1 MQKILPAGCGLSAVL
16 SEGHQV
22 VVHGIHEQF
31 LTHRVVPHK
40 VHRLHPLHQLRGR
53 DEGEAQALHQ
63 VGSVVHPGLPVVL
76 QPQHGHLKERQ
87 LWLHGRRQGVQHGAH
102 LLKVQEEHVLHQVLV
117 GELLGLV
124 QPVQSCDL
132 ADLFVVL
139 HRDLVVEELHA
150 EFGDLRDVEDLADG
164 EHLLHRVQG
173 EGHISR
179 VEVLQHQ
186 PQTDGGAAL
195 QHQVVDGGV
204 RAGQELVIGGG
215 GRGAAAPLVLR
226 REPIFSAQHVCGEQ
240 GPEVLWAG
248 CQHRFVAV
256 ELLSLRRES
265 HIAEELLPPQQ
276 IETVQQSVAVSR
288 GQTWRFGHP
297 IWTWL
302 LGCAHLLR
310 VNNAIGALHCMEM
323 HQPVL

>member
-1 MQKILPAGCGLSAVL
+1 M
-16 SEGHQV
+16 
-22 VVHGIHEQF
+22 
-31 LTHRVVPHK
+31 
-40 VHRLHPLHQLRGR
+40 
-53 DEGEAQALHQ
+53 
-63 VGSVVHPGLPVVL
+63 
-76 QPQHGHLKERQ
+76 
-87 LWLHGRRQGVQHGAH
+87 
-102 LLKVQEEHVLHQVLV
+102 
-117 GELLGLV
+117 
-124 QPVQSCDL
+124 QSCDL

-240 GPEVLWAG
+240 GPEVL
-248 CQHRFVAV
+248 
-256 ELLSLRRES
+256 
-265 HIAEELLPPQQ
+265 
-276 IETVQQSVAVSR
+276 
-288 GQTWRFGHP
+288 
-297 IWTWL
+297 
-302 LGCAHLLR
+302 
-310 VNNAIGALHCMEM
+310 
-323 HQPVL
+323 